1 MTNLNELLKHTS
13 RSLYLSAHYL
23 PPTVRGTFSIAYLLC
38 RYADSIADTSLLENS
53 RRLKWIECF
62 PEMITHPNAQKQQAL
77 VQDISGA
84 SSNIYEEKL
93 LKNLPACL
101 AYFQRLPEDKQTL
114 VLEVV
119 HAVCD
124 GMKTDLQT
132 FPPENSHKLAAFR
145 TRQELENYCH
155 LMGGEPGVFWSKLI
169 AGHIQISAEKTLF
182 LQWGKNIGD
191 ALQIV
196 NILRDLPR
204 DLRIGRC
211 YFPSEQLEEHHLQPN
226 DLLEQI
232 NSPRFEPVKR
242 YWINWGRTK
251 LVSAKKYFA
260 ALPKTQLRYRATMA
274 WPVLWAADTLNKLE
288 AEKNLLDPGH
298 RVKISRNRIYFT
310 LVLTPMLLLSN
321 TLFNKGLEYKL
332 GLHKQQGPENIGLF

>member
-23 PPTVRGTFSIAYLLC
+23 PPTVRSTFSIAYLLC
-38 RYADSIADTSLLENS
+38 RYADSIADTALLANTQ
-53 RRLKWIECF
+53 RLNWIELF
-62 PEMITHPNAQKQQAL
+62 PSLITHPNTEKEKAL
-77 VQDISGA
+77 LQDITGS

-93 LKNLPACL
+93 LKNLPACISV
-101 AYFQRLPEDKQTL
+101 FNQLPEEDKAL
-114 VLEVV
+114 VLDVV
-119 HAVCD
+119 HAVCE
-124 GMKTDLQT
+124 GMKIDLTT
-132 FPPENSHKLAAFR
+132 FPPETAHRLSSFSNEAD
-145 TRQELENYCH
+145 LENYCH

-169 AGHIQISAEKTLF
+169 TGHLKKLSINNEHFWQL
-182 LQWGKNIGD
+182 GKDIGD

-211 YFPSEQLEEHHLQPN
+211 YFPSEQLKQHGLSAP

-232 NSPRFEPVKR
+232 NSPRFEPIKK
-242 YWINWGRTK
+242 YWITWGRNK
-251 LVSAKKYFA
+251 LRSAKAYFA
-260 ALPKTQLRYRATMA
+260 ALPRTSLRYRATMA

-288 AEKNLLDPGH
+288 AETNLLDPAH

-310 LVLTPMLLLSN
+310 LAVTPPLLLSN
-321 TLFNKGLEYKL
+321 TLFNKCLEYKL
-332 GLHKQQGPENIGLF
+332 GPRP